1 MFGVPCGFYPDDE
14 FWTSLVTHEYPPNLK
29 EVVFRFLKDVYL
41 LPRCILDIVE
51 LLPYKLSVIEV
62 TGCSELDH

>member
-1 MFGVPCGFYPDDE
+1 MN
-14 FWTSLVTHEYPPNLK
+14 HEYPPNLK

-51 LLPYKLSVIEV
+51 LLPFKLSVIEV
-62 TGCSELDH
+62 TGSSELDH